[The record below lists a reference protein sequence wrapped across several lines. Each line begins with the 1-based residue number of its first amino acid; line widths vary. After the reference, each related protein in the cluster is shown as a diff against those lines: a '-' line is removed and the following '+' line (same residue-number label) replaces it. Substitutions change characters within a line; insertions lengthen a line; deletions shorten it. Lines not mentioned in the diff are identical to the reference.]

1 MRGMRVYFNS
11 LVTPGLGAAGH
22 IRRFSKRFIKDDLPT
37 FGYPTTP
44 ARTCQNIVKV
54 HTQKISK
61 KTEILQITVLLQH
74 IACHYHKHSM
84 ILDT

>member
-61 KTEILQITVLLQH
+61 KNRNTTDNGTVTT
-74 IACHYHKHSM
+74 HSM
-84 ILDT
+84 SPS